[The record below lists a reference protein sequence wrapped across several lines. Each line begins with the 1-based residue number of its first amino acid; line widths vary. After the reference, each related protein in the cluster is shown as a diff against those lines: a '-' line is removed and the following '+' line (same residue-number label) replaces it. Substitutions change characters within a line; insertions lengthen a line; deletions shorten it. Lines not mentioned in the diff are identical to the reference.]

1 MHAQAVRTY
10 VGSLVGT
17 GRATVV
23 ATFQLTP
30 VPAVIVP
37 TLRRRGDAAQGAG
50 ALLATRVAG
59 HVSTVDMVVMVVV
72 VVVVREGVIA
82 ARSVV
87 VVVGDRGWGAVAA
100 VVITLSQVGCLQRF
114 GDDRDG

>member
-30 VPAVIVP
+30 IPAVIVP

-50 ALLATRVAG
+50 ALPATRVAG
-59 HVSTVDMVVMVVV
+59 HVSTVEMVVMVV

-82 ARSVV
+82 AWSVV
-87 VVVGDRGWGAVAA
+87 VVVGDGGWGAVAA

-114 GDDRDG
+114 GDNRDG